1 MIGRV
6 GAGSSDGGRAGIS
19 SPAGAGFGP
28 DSRST
33 YHSVTEP
40 VRNQETVL
48 SRPGP
53 NRGLASGRPR
63 ALLAL
68 LFGNVTQIHDLAVT
82 ELAAAIQ
89 SGETSAAEITEH
101 YLGRIERLNE
111 QVGAFYTVTHELAR
125 EQAAS
130 ADKAAAA
137 SRKDGA
143 GLPPLT
149 GVPIPIKDLNMV
161 AGVRLTYGS
170 TILADNVADTD
181 DYVVEHLRSAGIV
194 ITGKTATPE
203 FGLPCYTE
211 TKIGPPARTP
221 WDLTRSAGGS
231 SGGAAA
237 AVASGL
243 APAAQGS
250 DGGGSIRIPAS
261 VCGLF
266 GIKPTRGRISQG
278 PMMPDLTGLSTDG
291 PLARTVAD
299 AALLLDAMTGNHPG
313 DMYTLPALPPGESF
327 LGYASR
333 EPGKLRIARTI
344 QTVVDGAEVDADCV
358 AAWEDAS
365 ALLASLGH
373 EVEDADLPFP
383 AEAVPSFLA
392 LWFTMAAFT
401 PIPPAQEPELLPLTQ
416 WLREQGRTISAPD
429 IFFHQAILQ
438 GSVRPAMTA
447 MNAYDAILTPTV
459 AMPPRP
465 VGWFDEVGPA
475 ENFIRQTQFTP
486 WTALFNLSGQP
497 AVSVPLHWNDA
508 GLPIGVMLA
517 GRMGDEG
524 TLISLSAQ
532 LEAARPWRDKHPPIW
547 HS

>member
-1 MIGRV
+1 V
-6 GAGSSDGGRAGIS
+6 
-19 SPAGAGFGP
+19 PLP
-28 DSRST
+28 
-33 YHSVTEP
+33 
-40 VRNQETVL
+40 
-48 SRPGP
+48 
-53 NRGLASGRPR
+53 
-63 ALLAL
+63 
-68 LFGNVTQIHDLAVT
+68 FGNVTQIHDLTVT
-82 ELAAAIQ
+82 ELAAAIR
-89 SGETSAAEITEH
+89 SGQTSAAEITEH
-101 YLGRIERLNE
+101 YLDRIDRLNE

-130 ADKAAAA
+130 ADKAASAG
-137 SRKDGA
+137 RRDGTEV
-143 GLPPLT
+143 PPLT

-170 TILADNVADTD
+170 TILADNVADAD
-181 DYVVEHLRSAGIV
+181 DYTVEHLRSAGIV

-211 TKIGPPARTP
+211 TRIGPPARTP
-221 WDLTRSAGGS
+221 WDLSRSAGGS

-278 PMMPDLTGLSTDG
+278 PLMPDLTGLSTDG

-313 DMYTLPALPPGESF
+313 DMYTLPARPAGESF
-327 LGYASR
+327 LGYAGR
-333 EPGKLRIARTI
+333 EPGRLRIARTV
-344 QTVVDGAEVDADCV
+344 QTVVEGARVDPDCV
-358 AAWEDAS
+358 AAWEEAS

-373 EVEDADLPFP
+373 EVEDVDLPFP
-383 AEAVPSFLA
+383 EEAVPSFLA

-401 PIPPAQEPELLPLTQ
+401 PIPPDQEGELLPLTQ
-416 WLREQGRTISAPD
+416 WLRAQGRAISAPD

-465 VGWFDEVGPA
+465 VGWFDEVEPA

-497 AVSVPLHWNDA
+497 AVSVPLHWTDA

-517 GRMGDEG
+517 GRMGEEG

-532 LEAARPWRDKHPPIW
+532 LEAARPWRDRHPPIW
-547 HS
+547 QG

>member
-1 MIGRV
+1 M
-6 GAGSSDGGRAGIS
+6 
-19 SPAGAGFGP
+19 
-28 DSRST
+28 
-33 YHSVTEP
+33 
-40 VRNQETVL
+40 
-48 SRPGP
+48 
-53 NRGLASGRPR
+53 
-63 ALLAL
+63 
-68 LFGNVTQIHDLAVT
+68 TQIHELTMVELATAIRTRELSPVAVT
-82 ELAAAIQ
+82 D
-89 SGETSAAEITEH
+89 H
-101 YLGRIERLNE
+101 YLRRTDELNDRL
-111 QVGAFYTVTHELAR
+111 GAFYTVTAELAA
-125 EQAAS
+125 EQALA
-130 ADKAAAA
+130 AEKTVAAAE
-137 SRKDGA
+137 DPGQ
-143 GLPPLT
+143 LPPLT
-149 GVPIPIKDLNMV
+149 GVPIPIKDLHMV
-161 AGVRLTYGS
+161 AGVRQTFGS
-170 TILADNVADTD
+170 TAFADNVPATD
-181 DYVVEHLRSAGIV
+181 DYVVAAIRQAGAV

-211 TKIGPPARTP
+211 TRIGPPARTP
-221 WDLTRSAGGS
+221 WDLSRSAGGS

-261 VCGLF
+261 VCGLY

-313 DMYTLPALPPGESF
+313 DMYTQPPLPAGESF

-333 EPGKLRIARTI
+333 EPGKLRIARSL
-344 QTVVDGAEVDADCV
+344 QAVVEGAEVHPDCV
-358 AAWEDAS
+358 AAYEDTS

-373 EVEDADLPFP
+373 DVEELDMPFP

-401 PIPPAQEPELLPLTQ
+401 PIPPDQEGELLPLTQ
-416 WLREQGRTISAPD
+416 WLRAEGRKISAPD

-438 GSVRPAMTA
+438 GSVRPAMAA

-465 VGWFDEVGPA
+465 VGWFDEVEPA

-497 AVSVPLHWNDA
+497 SVSVPLYWNDA
-508 GLPIGVMLA
+508 GLPIGTMLS
-517 GRMGDEG
+517 GRMGSEG

-532 LEAARPWRDKHPPIW
+532 LEAARPWKDKHPPIW
-547 HS
+547 QH

>member
-1 MIGRV
+1 
-6 GAGSSDGGRAGIS
+6 
-19 SPAGAGFGP
+19 
-28 DSRST
+28 
-33 YHSVTEP
+33 
-40 VRNQETVL
+40 
-48 SRPGP
+48 
-53 NRGLASGRPR
+53 
-63 ALLAL
+63 
-68 LFGNVTQIHDLAVT
+68 VTQIHDLTVT
-82 ELAAAIQ
+82 ELAAAIAT
-89 SGETSAAEITEH
+89 GETSSVEITDH
-101 YLGRIERLNE
+101 YLHRIDRLNE

-125 EQAAS
+125 EQAAA
-130 ADKAAAA
+130 ADKAASA
-137 SRKDGA
+137 SRQDGG

-161 AGVRLTYGS
+161 AGVRLTFGS
-170 TILADNVADTD
+170 TILADNVATED

-211 TKIGPPARTP
+211 TKVGPPARTP

-278 PMMPDLTGLSTDG
+278 PMMPDLVGLSTDG

-299 AALLLDAMTGNHPG
+299 AALLLDAMVGNHPG
-313 DMYTLPALPPGESF
+313 DMYIQPALPAGESF

-333 EPGKLRIARTI
+333 EPGRLRIARSLK
-344 QTVVDGAEVDADCV
+344 TVIEGAEVHPDCV
-358 AAWEDAS
+358 AAYEEAS
-365 ALLASLGH
+365 ALLSSLGH
-373 EVEDADLPFP
+373 EVEDVDLPFP

-392 LWFTMAAFT
+392 LWFAMATLAPIT
-401 PIPPAQEPELLPLTQ
+401 PDQESELLPLTRY
-416 WLREQGRTISAPD
+416 LRAQGLQLSAAD
-429 IFFHQAILQ
+429 LLFHQAVLQ
-438 GSVRPAMTA
+438 GSVRPAMRA
-447 MNAYDAILTPTV
+447 LNDYDAILTPTL

-465 VGWFDEVGPA
+465 VGWFDEVEPA
-475 ENFIRQTQFTP
+475 ENFVRQTQFTP
-486 WTALFNLSGQP
+486 WTALYNLSGQP
-497 AVSVPLHWNDA
+497 AVSVPLHWTAN
-508 GLPIGVMLA
+508 GLPIGIMLA
-517 GRMGDEG
+517 ARMGDEA

-532 LEAARPWRDKHPPIW
+532 LEAAKPWRDRRPPMW
-547 HS
+547 

>member
-1 MIGRV
+1 MEACPAARCLPDCGV
-6 GAGSSDGGRAGIS
+6 GL
-19 SPAGAGFGP
+19 P
-28 DSRST
+28 
-33 YHSVTEP
+33 
-40 VRNQETVL
+40 
-48 SRPGP
+48 
-53 NRGLASGRPR
+53 
-63 ALLAL
+63 
-68 LFGNVTQIHDLAVT
+68 FGNVTQIHDLSVT
-82 ELAAAIQ
+82 ELAAAVRT
-89 SGETSAAEITEH
+89 GETSSAEITEH
-101 YLGRIERLNE
+101 YLDRIDRLNE

-125 EQAAS
+125 EQATA
-130 ADKAAAA
+130 ADKAALAR
-137 SRKDGA
+137 RKDG
-143 GLPPLT
+143 GELPSLT

-170 TILADNVADTD
+170 TILADNIATED

-211 TKIGPPARTP
+211 TRVGPPARTP

-278 PMMPDLTGLSTDG
+278 PLMPDLTGLSTDG

-313 DMYTLPALPPGESF
+313 DMYTLPRLPAGESF
-327 LGYASR
+327 LGYAGR
-333 EPGKLRIARTI
+333 EPGKLRIARSLK
-344 QTVVDGAEVDADCV
+344 TVVPGAQVHPDCV
-358 AAWEDAS
+358 AAYEEAS
-365 ALLASLGH
+365 TLLASLGH

-383 AEAVPSFLA
+383 EEAVPSFLA
-392 LWFTMAAFT
+392 LWFAMAAFT
-401 PIPPAQEPELLPLTQ
+401 PIPAEQESELLPLTQ
-416 WLREQGRTISAPD
+416 WLRARGAELSAPD
-429 IFFHQAILQ
+429 IFMHQAILQ
-438 GSVRPAMTA
+438 GAVRPAMTA
-447 MNAYDAILTPTV
+447 MNAYDAILTPTL
-459 AMPPRP
+459 ALPPRP
-465 VGWFDEVGPA
+465 VGWFDEVEPA
-475 ENFIRQTQFTP
+475 DNFTRQTLFTP

-497 AVSVPLHWNDA
+497 AVSVPLHWTAD
-508 GLPIGVMLA
+508 GLPIGIMLA
-517 GRMGDEG
+517 GRMGDEA

-532 LEAARPWRDKHPPIW
+532 LERAKPWRDRHPPIW
-547 HS
+547 

>member
-1 MIGRV
+1 
-6 GAGSSDGGRAGIS
+6 
-19 SPAGAGFGP
+19 
-28 DSRST
+28 
-33 YHSVTEP
+33 
-40 VRNQETVL
+40 VRL
-48 SRPGP
+48 P
-53 NRGLASGRPR
+53 
-63 ALLAL
+63 
-68 LFGNVTQIHDLAVT
+68 FGNVTQIHDLTVT
-82 ELAAAIQ
+82 ELAAAIRT
-89 SGETSAAEITEH
+89 GETSSAEITEH
-101 YLGRIERLNE
+101 YLDRIDRLNE

-125 EQAAS
+125 EQAVG
-130 ADKAAAA
+130 ADKAVLA
-137 SRKDGA
+137 SRKDG
-143 GLPPLT
+143 GELPPLT

-170 TILADNVADTD
+170 AILADNVADQD
-181 DYVVEHLRSAGIV
+181 DFVVEHLRAAGIV

-278 PMMPDLTGLSTDG
+278 PVMPDLVGLSTDG

-313 DMYTLPALPPGESF
+313 DMYTLPALPAGETF
-327 LGYASR
+327 LGHASR
-333 EPGKLRIARTI
+333 EPGKLRIARSI
-344 QTVVDGAEVDADCV
+344 KTVLPGAEVHPDCI
-358 AAWEDAS
+358 AAYEEAS
-365 ALLASLGH
+365 KLLASLGH
-373 EVEDADLPFP
+373 DVEDVELPFP
-383 AEAVPSFLA
+383 EEAVPSFLS
-392 LWFTMAAFT
+392 LWFAMATLA
-401 PIPPAQEPELLPLTQ
+401 PIAPQQESELLPLTRY
-416 WLREQGRTISAPD
+416 LRARGLELSAAD
-429 IFFHQAILQ
+429 LLFHQAILQ

-447 MNAYDAILTPTV
+447 MNAFDAILTPTV
-459 AMPPRP
+459 ALPPRP
-465 VGWFDEVGPA
+465 VGWFDEVEPD
-475 ENFIRQTQFTP
+475 ENFVRQTQFTP

-497 AVSVPLHWNDA
+497 AVSVPLHWSDE
-508 GLPIGVMLA
+508 GLPIGIMLA
-517 GRMGDEG
+517 GRVGCEA

-532 LEAARPWRDKHPPIW
+532 LEAAKPWRDRRPPIW
-547 HS
+547 GSGS